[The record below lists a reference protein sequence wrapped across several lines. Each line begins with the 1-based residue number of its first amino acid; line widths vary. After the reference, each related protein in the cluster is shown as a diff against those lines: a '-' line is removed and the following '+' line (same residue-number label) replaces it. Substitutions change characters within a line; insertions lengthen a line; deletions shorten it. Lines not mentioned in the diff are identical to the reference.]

1 MIYRY
6 KLTSILEVSYFYLC
20 KYELMSKW
28 FQYNQ
33 NTGKVELDDTE
44 ILLVKEFNALL
55 DTKRNKSKTDPTGV
69 NKERA
74 FRELSY
80 IYLAIDWNSPYHNYD
95 EQDRHEAAIDDSG
108 LTESEFNDSTFRN
121 ACRKYQEL
129 QNSNRLVRMVKA
141 AETTVDKLIDYFESV
156 DPLERDPQTGK
167 PIFKAKDIMGEIS
180 KLDETADGLIALE
193 QRLKSSM
200 QESSNI
206 RGDAEEGFDPG
217 DF

>member
-1 MIYRY
+1 
-6 KLTSILEVSYFYLC
+6 
-20 KYELMSKW
+20 MSNW

-33 NTGKVELDDTE
+33 NLGRVELDETE
-44 ILLVKEFNALL
+44 LLLIKEFKDLL
-55 DTKRNKSKTDPTGV
+55 EVKRNISKTDPKGLL
-69 NKERA
+69 KERA

-95 EQDRHEAAIDDSG
+95 EQDRHEAALDDSG
-108 LTESEFNDSTFRN
+108 LSELEFNDFVFRT

-141 AETTVDKLIDYFESV
+141 AESTVDKLIDYFENV

-167 PIFKAKDIMGEIS
+167 PIFKAKDIMAEIS

-193 QRLKSSM
+193 SRLKSSM

-206 RGDAEEGFDPG
+206 RGGAQEGFDPG
-217 DF
+217 EI